1 MPSLAALCVDDRF
14 SVDLV
19 ISQPDKPVGR
29 SQELTPSPVK
39 IFAKEQG
46 IEVWQPEN
54 LNKEF
59 AAYHFAKRPDFLV
72 VVAYGQILSQ
82 QILDFPIIA
91 PVNVHASLLPTLR
104 GASPL
109 QHAVL
114 LGHKQSGVTIQKMVR
129 ELDAGP
135 ILGQSSIDLDPRE
148 TTASL
153 HDKLSALG
161 ASLLIETLSQPLKP
175 IDQDD
180 SKATFCR
187 KLTRDDG
194 IVDFR
199 TMTAQ
204 EIDRKVRALVPW
216 PGVKWN
222 DIKILATD
230 VVAQPNSIAV
240 SCAHNTQLFITSLQP
255 SGRKPM
261 SGTDFDRGY
270 AEVVKK
276 MKNLSL

>member
-1 MPSLAALCVDDRF
+1 MPSLKALCDDKRF

-19 ISQPDKPVGR
+19 ITQPDKPVGR
-29 SQELTPSPVK
+29 KQELTAPPVK
-39 IFAKEQG
+39 VFALEQG
-46 IEVWQPEN
+46 IKVWQPAS

-59 AAYHFAKRPDFLV
+59 ASLPFAKRPDFLV
-72 VVAYGQILSQ
+72 VVAYGQIVSQ
-82 QILDFPIIA
+82 QVLDFPIVA

-135 ILGQSSIDLDPRE
+135 ILGQSSIELDSRE

-153 HDKLSALG
+153 HDKLSTLG
-161 ASLLIETLSQPLKP
+161 AQLLIDTLSHPLHP
-175 IDQDD
+175 IDQDNG
-180 SKATFCR
+180 KATFCH

-194 IVDFR
+194 VINFQ
-199 TMTAQ
+199 TMTAV
-204 EIDRKVRALVPW
+204 EIDRKVRSLVPW

-230 VVAQPNSIAV
+230 VAPQSNSIV
-240 SCAHNTQLFITSLQP
+240 ISCAYDTQLFITSLQP
-255 SGRKPM
+255 DGRKPM
-261 SGTDFDRGY
+261 SGTDFERGY
-270 AEVVKK
+270 PEIIKR
-276 MKNLSL
+276 MRQ

>member
-1 MPSLAALCVDDRF
+1 MPSLAALCADNRF

-46 IEVWQPEN
+46 IEVWQPES

-59 AAYHFAKRPDFLV
+59 AAHHFAKRPDFLV
-72 VVAYGQILSQ
+72 VVAYGQIVSQ
-82 QILDFPIIA
+82 QVLDFPIVA
-91 PVNVHASLLPTLR
+91 PVNVHASLLPALR

-114 LGHKQSGVTIQKMVR
+114 LGHAQSGVTIQKMVR

-135 ILGQSSIDLDPRE
+135 ILGQSSIELDSRE

-153 HDKLSALG
+153 HDKLSTLG
-161 ASLLIETLSQPLKP
+161 AQLLIDTLSHPLHP
-175 IDQDD
+175 IDQDNG
-180 SKATFCR
+180 KATFCH

-194 IVDFR
+194 VINFQ
-199 TMTAQ
+199 TMTAV

-230 VVAQPNSIAV
+230 VAPQANSIAI
-240 SCAHNTQLFITSLQP
+240 SCVHDTQLFITSLQP
-255 SGRKPM
+255 DGRKPM
-261 SGTDFDRGY
+261 SGTDFERGY
-270 AEVVKK
+270 PEMLGK
-276 MKNLSL
+276 MKGGL